1 MYRLHDISCVCDR
14 LIGPMN
20 VETLNIFCDVVRHR
34 SFSRGAKA
42 NSVSQSAASQAV
54 RQLER
59 HLGAQLIDRSKRPW
73 QLTTEGRIFFKGCQE
88 VVDRYHELE
97 AEVRRRQNPSGHT
110 VRLAAIYSVGLHH
123 LTQYI
128 DLFRAHVPGAGVDLQ
143 YMHPDEIPEQVLN
156 DRSDLGLMSFVTPRR
171 DLAAIPWR
179 RQPMVV
185 VCPPSHRITQLTA
198 AQGGVKPTDLNRER
212 FVAFDRQL
220 PARRETDRFLRRHEV
235 HVNITAEF
243 DNIETIKQAVDE
255 GAGIAIVPEP
265 TLRREVRR
273 GTLVQSP
280 FILPPGAPPL
290 VRPLSIVHRRNR
302 RLHPAVTEFIKL
314 LQTDGADTAV
324 DPHDAGNSPHRP
336 SPSQPPHGSTKVAQG
351 VNL

>member
-1 MYRLHDISCVCDR
+1 
-14 LIGPMN
+14 MN

-54 RQLER
+54 RQLEK
-59 HLGAQLIDRSKRPW
+59 HLGVQLIDRSKRPW
-73 QLTTEGRIFFKGCQE
+73 QLTNEGRTFFKGCQE
-88 VVDRYHELE
+88 LVDRYHELE
-97 AEVRRRQNPSGHT
+97 DTVRRQQARSGHT

-123 LTQYI
+123 LSQYI
-128 DLFRAHVPGAGVDLQ
+128 DQFRGQVPGAGVDLQ
-143 YMHPDEIPEQVLN
+143 YMHPDQIPEQVLN
-156 DRSDLGLMSFVTPRR
+156 DQSDLGLMSFVTPRR
-171 DLAAIPWR
+171 ELTAIPWR

-185 VCPPSHRITQLTA
+185 VCPPSHRIAQLTTT
-198 AQGGVKPTDLNRER
+198 QGGVKPIDLDRER
-212 FVAFDRQL
+212 FVAFDREL

-265 TLRREVRR
+265 TLRREVGR

-280 FILPPGAPPL
+280 FILPPGASPL

-302 RLHPAVTEFIKL
+302 RLHPAVMKFIKL
-314 LQTDGADTAV
+314 LQTDGSETAL
-324 DPHDAGNSPHRP
+324 DQQTIATGSSTNPGTATHKP
-336 SPSQPPHGSTKVAQG
+336 SPSDQAPPSATISQG
-351 VNL
+351 ANL